1 MVSVA
6 PALPAASTWL
16 AHENTVF
23 CSVSSPL
30 IVSSDVHEVPEPPI
44 VVASPSIVHTKSVT
58 ASLAVIVSVIFWPD
72 FAYPVLPFEDITM
85 FSVGCVLS
93 IVIAD
98 PAVSDVTAEV
108 TELPAKSEKVQENAT
123 VPSVSASATVTAAVW

>member
-1 MVSVA
+1 M
-6 PALPAASTWL
+6 
-16 AHENTVF
+16 
-23 CSVSSPL
+23 
-30 IVSSDVHEVPEPPI
+30 
-44 VVASPSIVHTKSVT
+44 
-58 ASLAVIVSVIFWPD
+58 
-72 FAYPVLPFEDITM
+72 
-85 FSVGCVLS
+85 LS